1 MILFIGTEERG
12 YFVEDTAHS
21 EVEFSGY
28 APDLSEIM
36 DSVILARNYSH
47 IIIDAEMLINDY
59 VTIGELPSALCP
71 LSPPPSFS

>member
-28 APDLSEIM
+28 APDLS
-36 DSVILARNYSH
+36 
-47 IIIDAEMLINDY
+47 
-59 VTIGELPSALCP
+59 
-71 LSPPPSFS
+71 